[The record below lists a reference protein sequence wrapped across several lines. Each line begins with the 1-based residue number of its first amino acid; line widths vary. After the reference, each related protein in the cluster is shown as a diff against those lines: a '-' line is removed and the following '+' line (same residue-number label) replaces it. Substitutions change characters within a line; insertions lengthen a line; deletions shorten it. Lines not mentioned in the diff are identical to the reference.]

1 MSVDPHSIRADG
13 SERDEQL
20 QSVIAECIRSSEAGR
35 PPVHQDLIE
44 KYPEF
49 AAELKQFFVQ
59 RDQMN
64 QLADPIQAF
73 KDDLFQATL
82 DAPNWLARFT
92 DLTPHARGGIGEVFR
107 ATDPQL
113 HRTVAIKYLQER
125 QAENPHSRQRFLLEA
140 EVTARLEHPGVVPV
154 YGLVGGG
161 VRPGYAMR
169 FVEGNTFAGEISSY
183 YAGPPDS
190 VAFRRLVQAF
200 LQVCQTVAYAHSRGV
215 IHRDLK
221 PANVMIGKFGETLVV
236 DWGLAKVVG
245 RPEEIRAIGVG
256 ETLVPAS
263 SDSVPGETAMG
274 FALGTPEYMSP
285 EQAAG
290 RWDVVAQ
297 PSDVYGLG
305 AVLYTLLTG
314 KPPLEP
320 GNWPQMQQRIQQGE
334 FPRPRQVNPKV
345 PWAIQAICLKAMA
358 IKPEDRYSS
367 ATALG
372 VDVEHWLADEPVT
385 AYSESVAA
393 RIRRWGKRHR
403 TLVSAAGVL
412 VFAAVVGLS
421 IGAFLLQRAGVEI
434 DNQRKVA
441 VTAQRK
447 SEAINRFLIDDLLKQ
462 ADPVNNPVGEKL
474 TVRELLDK
482 AADRLDMQ
490 TNLADQPEVEAELRE
505 VIGHAYEYLVV
516 NDKAE
521 RHFRRAWVIRSS
533 LSNQDA
539 PDTLRVRNRYVRAL
553 TTQGP
558 RPDAQAIAREA
569 YADCKRIFGDEH
581 IETAEAMNNL
591 AEVYFHLN
599 RFDEVISLRREA
611 SRIAH
616 IALGPD
622 DEKTQTIDNDLGI
635 ALVFLGRPAEAIPVY
650 QSLVDRWRKL
660 NPRYSELPSYLSNL
674 GGAQIAFGRFLDAES
689 VLRESVALGTELL
702 GADNGSTLM
711 NINLLSYAL
720 EGQERW
726 TEAETKYLA
735 VLADRRRV
743 RGPTHHETQ
752 RTLAFMTRMYA
763 KQEKWPDMAR
773 YLSELRLA
781 QKPELAQTLVAL
793 TAESTVVFGE
803 KYDPTT
809 AAPVLLEC
817 YAAVEER
824 MWKGDWLVAELHSRY
839 GDCLRRQGKYA
850 EAEPILLES
859 AAAIRIAVGVPGW
872 GVAASRKRVEDLYE
886 AMTNPTEAAK
896 WR

>member
-616 IALGPD
+616 IAMGPD

-635 ALVFLGRPAEAIPVY
+635 ALVYLGRPAEAIPVY

-859 AAAIRIAVGVPGW
+859 AAAIRIAVGVPSW

>member
-1 MSVDPHSIRADG
+1 
-13 SERDEQL
+13 
-20 QSVIAECIRSSEAGR
+20 
-35 PPVHQDLIE
+35 
-44 KYPEF
+44 
-49 AAELKQFFVQ
+49 
-59 RDQMN
+59 
-64 QLADPIQAF
+64 
-73 KDDLFQATL
+73 
-82 DAPNWLARFT
+82 
-92 DLTPHARGGIGEVFR
+92 
-107 ATDPQL
+107 
-113 HRTVAIKYLQER
+113 
-125 QAENPHSRQRFLLEA
+125 
-140 EVTARLEHPGVVPV
+140 
-154 YGLVGGG
+154 
-161 VRPGYAMR
+161 
-169 FVEGNTFAGEISSY
+169 
-183 YAGPPDS
+183 
-190 VAFRRLVQAF
+190 
-200 LQVCQTVAYAHSRGV
+200 
-215 IHRDLK
+215 
-221 PANVMIGKFGETLVV
+221 
-236 DWGLAKVVG
+236 
-245 RPEEIRAIGVG
+245 
-256 ETLVPAS
+256 
-263 SDSVPGETAMG
+263 MG

-635 ALVFLGRPAEAIPVY
+635 ALVYLGRPAEAIPVY

-763 KQEKWPDMAR
+763 KQEKWPDIAR